1 MTISD
6 MQTTTEAPRATLPAY
21 HPLAGWDSAARFHAA
36 TYDWMAR
43 AFQQWLTLVTSL
55 PAQFMFPLVEPHG
68 EAAPATPVA
77 PLVPAQPAATVQR
90 AARAPASRQRSGEGA
105 ERAVAKGEPKRGS
118 RSQAKAKSKARAAG
132 KPRSRA

>member
-6 MQTTTEAPRATLPAY
+6 MQTTTEAPRAPLPAY

-43 AFQQWLTLVTSL
+43 AFQQWLTLVTSM
-55 PAQFMFPLVEPHG
+55 PAQFMFPLVQPHG

-77 PLVPAQPAATVQR
+77 PLAPVPVAAPVQR
-90 AARAPASRQRSGEGA
+90 AARASVARQRTGEAA
-105 ERAVAKGEPKRGS
+105 ERAVAKGEARRGT
-118 RSQAKAKSKARAAG
+118 RSPARAKPKARAAG